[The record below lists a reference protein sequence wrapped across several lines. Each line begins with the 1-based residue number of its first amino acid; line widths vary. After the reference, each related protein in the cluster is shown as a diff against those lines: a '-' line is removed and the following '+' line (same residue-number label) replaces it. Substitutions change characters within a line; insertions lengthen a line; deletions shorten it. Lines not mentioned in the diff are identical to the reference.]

1 MCPTEELL
9 RREYEND
16 IPLLEIPHP
25 SLHPSHWTLRE
36 TCIKR
41 FRRSAADY
49 KLDIPSLVRPPIVL
63 EQCISYLEEFVMER
77 DRQGIDPRFGKVPPS
92 LDVYQFVWDRTRM
105 IRKDFILQNYT
116 GKSANNSGLC
126 SAVAVRCHERI
137 ARWHVMMEHQL
148 SHLPEYMAQQSVQ
161 NIQELGQT
169 LKTLN
174 QLYDD
179 GRFTKPDIG
188 EISSRHGCQFDFVQG
203 PNPIDYDGVELK
215 NNKKLP
221 TTRFIGTGTS
231 AENNGTAEAEMRGLY
246 ILLTMHNDG
255 GMEVLKYAAS
265 LAAKNPVVF
274 QSKAVQL
281 ALSVFRVS

>member
-1 MCPTEELL
+1 
-9 RREYEND
+9 
-16 IPLLEIPHP
+16 
-25 SLHPSHWTLRE
+25 
-36 TCIKR
+36 
-41 FRRSAADY
+41 
-49 KLDIPSLVRPPIVL
+49 
-63 EQCISYLEEFVMER
+63 
-77 DRQGIDPRFGKVPPS
+77 
-92 LDVYQFVWDRTRM
+92 
-105 IRKDFILQNYT
+105 
-116 GKSANNSGLC
+116 
-126 SAVAVRCHERI
+126 
-137 ARWHVMMEHQL
+137 MMEHQL

-179 GRFTKPDIG
+179 GRFTKPDKG

-215 NNKKLP
+215 NNKILP
-221 TTRFIGTGTS
+221 TTRFIGTGT
-231 AENNGTAEAEMRGLY
+231 ATENNGTAEAEMRGLY

-274 QSKAVQL
+274 QSKPVQL